1 MAQAG
6 PASDDAA
13 DASLPTAIVS
23 LQVIE
28 ALANAPQGLGVTQLS
43 QQLGMPKARAH
54 RHLRALRDH
63 GYLLQDPVTNQYRV
77 GWQLYLL
84 GKACV
89 GRFDL
94 MTLARPALERLRDA
108 VGQTVVIASYAEQ
121 AVAVIDF
128 LRGTSP
134 LEITLRPGSRFSHH
148 ASAQGKLVLAYG
160 PATLREQ
167 YLARPLEAETP
178 RTITAPQALRDELD
192 RVRRRGWSDAPEE
205 LFTGINA
212 LAAPLLQA
220 GGALFG
226 TLAIVGSIHYLPAEP
241 DPAHVEALRR
251 TAAELSAM
259 MGYADAS

>member
-23 LQVIE
+23 LQVID
-28 ALANAPQGLGVTQLS
+28 ALSNAPQGLGVTQLS
-43 QQLGMPKARAH
+43 QHLGMPKARAH

-77 GWQLYLL
+77 GWKLYLL

-94 MTLARPALERLRDA
+94 TTLARPALERLRDA
-108 VGQTVVIASYAEQ
+108 VGQTIVIASYAEQ
-121 AVAVIDF
+121 EVAVIDV

-134 LEITLRPGSRFSHH
+134 LEISLRPGSRFPHH

-160 PATLREQ
+160 PAALREQ
-167 YLARPLEAETP
+167 YLAQPLEPETP
-178 RTITAPQALRDELD
+178 RTITTHARLRSELD
-192 RVRRRGWSDAPEE
+192 RVRDCGWADAPEE

-226 TLAIVGSIHYLPAEP
+226 TLAIVGSIHYLPATP
-241 DPAHVEALRR
+241 DPAHVDALRR
-251 TAAELSAM
+251 TAAELSTM
-259 MGYADAS
+259 LGYAGA